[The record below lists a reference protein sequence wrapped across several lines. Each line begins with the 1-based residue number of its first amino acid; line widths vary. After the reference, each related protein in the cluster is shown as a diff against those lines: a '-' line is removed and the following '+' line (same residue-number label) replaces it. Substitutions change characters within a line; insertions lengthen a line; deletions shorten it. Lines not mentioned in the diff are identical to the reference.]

1 MNQNNVRRFSASNL
15 LAEQVAYTTEN
26 ARVLS
31 SRSGRQAHSNEIATP
46 ITTRKAHATK
56 MPRHRTKKQTHTTL
70 APVLSIPSFDIARY
84 TIACERHPERNEDSL
99 LIDANSGLFAVYD
112 GVGGSAAGEIASQT
126 AARATS
132 QRWKHVL
139 KQLQNGRKVPTFLEQ
154 SDKFDLCN
162 ILQLIIQDAD
172 ELVRTEGARLAGTDD
187 LATTVA
193 LLAFER
199 RSGTH
204 GYTMVHA
211 HVGDSRIY
219 LLHEQEPLRRLTND
233 DGLLAKLVENQIVND
248 EDALRID
255 QAMRTDQL
263 TDTEYSYFRL
273 RGGITQALGGPTP
286 PIIHT
291 DQVTIA
297 PGDRI
302 LLCTDGIH
310 DNLIDQEI
318 EDIVRTCPRKS
329 AARVLVERS
338 LERSHQ
344 ERYITVRAK
353 PDDMSAIVLTCRF

>member
-1 MNQNNVRRFSASNL
+1 MNQNKVQRLNTSHF
-15 LAEQVAYTTEN
+15 LAEQVTYMTDN
-26 ARVLS
+26 ARAQPFRNGKLE
-31 SRSGRQAHSNEIATP
+31 HINET
-46 ITTRKAHATK
+46 TTRKAHATK
-56 MPRHRTKKQTHTTL
+56 MPRHRTKKQTSTTPL
-70 APVLSIPSFDIARY
+70 LSIPFFDISRH
-84 TIACERHPERNEDSL
+84 TIACERHPERNEDSI

-154 SDKFDLCN
+154 SEKFDLCD

-172 ELVRTEGARLAGTDD
+172 EMVRTDGARLAGTDD

-193 LLAFER
+193 LLAFS
-199 RSGTH
+199 RSSGMH
-204 GYTMVHA
+204 GYTMFHA

-219 LLHEQEPLRRLTND
+219 LLHEKEPLKRLTSD
-233 DGLLAKLVENQIVND
+233 DGLLAKLVENQIVSD

-255 QAMRTDQL
+255 QAMRSDQL

-273 RGGITQALGGPTP
+273 RGGITQALGGPIP
-286 PIIHT
+286 PSIHT
-291 DQVTIA
+291 DQVPIH

-310 DNLIDQEI
+310 DNLVDQEI
-318 EDIVRTCPRKS
+318 EEVLRACPRKS

-344 ERYITVRAK
+344 ERYTTVRAK